1 MMQDRLLA
9 IMSAVADQ
17 ILNESAADKSLR
29 YFQLALEAY
38 VNDRRQDM
46 SPSGDGVKTAWK
58 NLTPEI
64 QNAILEKAKE
74 VPHAYQELTALVGP
88 LPQDDPE
95 PLEQLSE
102 DAPLRL
108 PAGLPGVAD
117 ARLPAT
123 YENARTALA
132 QCADIDECKDW
143 ADKAAAMASYAKQAG
158 DDTLFKFATRIK
170 ARAIDKCGE
179 LLRQLPATPGK
190 RTDIEPPMG
199 DHTRS
204 SSPRDQAAHDAGLS
218 KHQKDTALQV
228 NNVPREQFENL
239 VESEN
244 PPSVTQLA
252 EMGKKK
258 PEPRKKQKPKKGRKQ
273 KPKQRPLV
281 GGGPIIQQCINQVRA
296 IVLGAMAELQGDEV
310 DCLFAA
316 LGDALN
322 SMDDERRQAASNG
335 KGAAAAPVDAEH
347 SDETARDAVDQGS
360 DINNALH
367 GGAAS

>member
-1 MMQDRLLA
+1 MIHDKTLVA

-29 YFQLALEAY
+29 HFQLALEAY

-88 LPQDDPE
+88 PPQDDPE
-95 PLEQLSE
+95 PLERLSE

-108 PAGLPGVAD
+108 PAGLPSIAD

-123 YENARTALA
+123 YENAKTALA

-170 ARAIDKCGE
+170 ARALDRVGE
-179 LLRQLPATPGK
+179 LLRQIPPASQSNLKQNRQEGDLPSVT
-190 RTDIEPPMG
+190 RTQVAE
-199 DHTRS
+199 
-204 SSPRDQAAHDAGLS
+204 DAGLS
-218 KHQKDTALQV
+218 EHQRKTALQV
-228 NNVPREQFENL
+228 NNVPREQFETL
-239 VESEN
+239 VESQH

-258 PEPRKKQKPKKGRKQ
+258 PEPRKKQKPRKGRKQ

-281 GGGPIIQQCINQVRA
+281 GGGPIIQQCVNGVKA
-296 IVLGAMAELQGDEV
+296 IVREALGELQGDEV

-316 LGDALN
+316 LADALN
-322 SMDDERRQAASNG
+322 EIATT
-335 KGAAAAPVDAEH
+335 AAAARDDASHDNGRRAMMFATTLPRRGKE
-347 SDETARDAVDQGS
+347 SIA
-360 DINNALH
+360 
-367 GGAAS
+367 